1 MGILS
6 AIFGSGSV
14 VEKGL
19 NLIDDCIT
27 TDAEKEQSKID
38 LLKAYQPYK
47 LSQRLIALMIT
58 ATFLGVFVVLLLA
71 SFFVDVREQLTLIE
85 SYMSSDFTQ
94 PLEIIMI
101 FYFGGGAVEGALDK
115 FRSKK

>member
-1 MGILS
+1 MCIFS
-6 AIFGSGSV
+6 TIFGSGSV
-14 VEKGL
+14 VETGL

-27 TDAEKEQSKID
+27 TDAEKEQSKVD

-47 LSQRLIALMIT
+47 ISQRLIALMIT

-71 SFFVDVREQLTLIE
+71 SFFVNVSEQLTLIE
-85 SYMSSDFTQ
+85 SYMSSDFTH
-94 PLEIIMI
+94 PLEIIIM

-115 FRSKK
+115 FKRK